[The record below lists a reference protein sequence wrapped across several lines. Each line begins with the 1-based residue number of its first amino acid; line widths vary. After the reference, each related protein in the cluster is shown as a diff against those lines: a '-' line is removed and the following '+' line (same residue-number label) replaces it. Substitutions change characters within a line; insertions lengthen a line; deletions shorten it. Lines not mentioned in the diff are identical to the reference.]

1 MGALSRPLLT
11 LLALALACQP
21 VAEPSSWPDQTVDG
35 HKGDGGARPVA
46 LAAELTGTWA
56 LATDWSTC
64 VTIGKPF
71 ENRTRKL
78 LRVQMS
84 QEGHRVHEVRRVCS
98 IQTTP
103 LLGMVTVI
111 PDPVIAA
118 IGALQVESLLF
129 WNGPGQS
136 YLGGVDAQLFGVKL
150 DDPIADALP
159 GKSDPDDPRIVDNDG
174 DGEPGATLLVGA
186 ACKIHVV
193 QRAISALDG
202 VVQADGRIRGTG
214 MHATQQVVLSAT
226 SPICATPFTTVPND
240 SGNQFTL
247 VRVDAGGLKLDS
259 DGDGD
264 VSCAEIIAAQH
275 QLIEWREPDNSLCQ
289 DPPG

>member
-1 MGALSRPLLT
+1 MSRPLLVALGC
-11 LLALALACQP
+11 LLPLACQP
-21 VAEPSSWPDQTVDG
+21 VADPSHWPEQHLDVAS
-35 HKGDGGARPVA
+35 GDGSAPPVA
-46 LAAELTGTWA
+46 LTAELTGTWA

-78 LRVQMS
+78 LRVEMS
-84 QEGHRVHEVRRVCS
+84 QQGHRVHELRRVCS

-103 LLGMVTVI
+103 LLGLVTVI

-118 IGALQVESLLF
+118 IGPLHVESLLF

-136 YLGGVDAQLFGVKL
+136 FLGGVDAQLFGAKL
-150 DDPIADALP
+150 DDPISDALP
-159 GKSDPDDPRIVDNDG
+159 GKSDLSDPRIVDSDG

-193 QRAISALDG
+193 QRAISTLDG
-202 VVQADGRIRGTG
+202 VVQTSGRIAGQG

-226 SPICATPFTTVPND
+226 SPICSTTFTTAPND
-240 SGNQFTL
+240 SQNQFTL
-247 VRVDAGGLKLDS
+247 MRVDAGGLNLDS
-259 DGDGD
+259 DGNGD
-264 VSCAEIIAAQH
+264 VSCAEIIAAQG
-275 QLIEWREPDNSLCQ
+275 QLIAWREPDNAHCEAS
-289 DPPG
+289 PR